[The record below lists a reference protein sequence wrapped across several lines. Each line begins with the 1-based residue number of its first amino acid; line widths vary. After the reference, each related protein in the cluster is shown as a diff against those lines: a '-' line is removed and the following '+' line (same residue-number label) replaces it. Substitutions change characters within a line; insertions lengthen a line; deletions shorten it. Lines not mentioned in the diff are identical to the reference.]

1 MNNLQKNRLE
11 IMEYPVRSP
20 YGWEVVIT
28 DDSFFVSR
36 IFQDKQEL
44 EQFLDFVEIR
54 LGPGHARVWYRQG
67 TV

>member
-1 MNNLQKNRLE
+1 MGGGN
-11 IMEYPVRSP
+11 
-20 YGWEVVIT
+20 T

-54 LGPGHARVWYRQG
+54 LGPGHAKVRNMQG
-67 TV
+67 IV

>member
-1 MNNLQKNRLE
+1 MNDLQKKHLE
-11 IMEYPVRSP
+11 IMEYPIRSSC
-20 YGWEVVIT
+20 GWEVVIRE
-28 DDSFFVSR
+28 DNFFVSR
-36 IFQDKQEL
+36 IFQDKQEM